1 MLPLPPPALA
11 PELAHSWLGLLGL
24 PLMGLSLPPPDVL
37 DGLLAVPP
45 PLLNSDARAACPS
58 STLRARVA
66 KSREH
71 LVSAT
76 FSAAGL
82 QDSNNRSRRSSRLS
96 VPHVCVQVCQA
107 CMQPAALN
115 RCP

>member
-1 MLPLPPPALA
+1 
-11 PELAHSWLGLLGL
+11 
-24 PLMGLSLPPPDVL
+24 MGLSLPPPDVL

-45 PLLNSDARAACPS
+45 PLLNSAARAACPS

-82 QDSNNRSRRSSRLS
+82 QDSSNRSRKEQPAVSN
-96 VPHVCVQVCQA
+96 PCVCVSKSVKPA
-107 CMQPAALN
+107 CSL
-115 RCP
+115 RD